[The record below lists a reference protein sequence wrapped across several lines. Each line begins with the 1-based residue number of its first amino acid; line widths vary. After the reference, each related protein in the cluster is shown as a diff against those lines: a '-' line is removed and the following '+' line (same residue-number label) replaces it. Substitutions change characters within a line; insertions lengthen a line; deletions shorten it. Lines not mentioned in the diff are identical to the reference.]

1 MQLNKEKIYDTII
14 MGGGC
19 AGLAAAMYCGR
30 FEMKTLLLGEIIG
43 GTIITTDIV
52 ENYPGFIRLTGIE
65 LAEKLK
71 EHAKS
76 YPSVEMKEEKVEDV
90 VYGKDTDSFHL
101 ITARNNYRSKTI
113 IFATGTEI
121 KKLNVPGER
130 EFANRGVHY
139 CALCD
144 GAFFKDKIIGV
155 VGGSDSS
162 AKEALLLTQ
171 FGRKVYII
179 YRGENIRPEP
189 INYKRVMENKKIEI
203 IYRTNV
209 VEIKG
214 NKVVTHVVLDNPYK
228 GSTELRLDA
237 MFVEI
242 GHIPLTN
249 MANKLGVNL
258 NNRGEIIINRESK
271 TNLRGVFAAGDCVDT
286 KFKQAITGVGEAV
299 SASYSAYQY
308 LKENEHILT

>member
-14 MGGGC
+14 IGGGC

-308 LKENEHILT
+308 LKENGHIIT